1 MTRAQKRRKRFKAQ
15 YHRQQ
20 FDGQTIVKE
29 FENGTE
35 IIISRGTRMNFESY
49 HKSDP
54 LKHGQRLDAHAQ
66 AVYELGIA
74 GVKDPTDKLVR
85 FYQRFKRV
93 NGGNSGVAINQLRSA
108 IRKGKLIV

>member
-15 YHRQQ
+15 HHRRQ

-35 IIISRGTRMNFESY
+35 IAVDRGTKPTPSY
-49 HKSDP
+49 HKADP

-74 GVKDPTDKLVR
+74 GVEDPTDELVR

-93 NGGNSGVAINQLRSA
+93 NGGNSGVAINQLRGA
-108 IRKGKLIV
+108 IKKGKLIV